1 MPRVNRFQ
9 GADGKQDHR
18 AVFTGSND
26 RAGFFPHSVLA
37 VRGAW
42 AHTLPMIRN
51 LLLGGLAAVIPVA
64 ALTAEETAP
73 AVNEIEARRQSV
85 VDLENH
91 IAQREQR
98 LAEWSK
104 DIVDLNA
111 RIEKRVDELV
121 KLLAGLRDSEDSR
134 RRVTEIK
141 KDAIEGLQR
150 GIDLYVEK
158 RKEIREMVRTGSDEA
173 LGDLGKIDQHII
185 KRVDQIAELAKSIPT
200 HQDVDKYESDGGSYR
215 SYWGGYHESTQVSE
229 EWKQNRRD
237 ASASDVQR
245 KQITEA
251 LKKGIERIEDRR
263 RSLKS
268 QLGQK
273 GLTESAKLL
282 YQTELG
288 QADAYQDH
296 LESQL
301 REIVAG
307 GGAGGGRAVGLEQAQ
322 DIENM
327 IGDARMDL
335 REDVARLFRSYDQFV
350 RGRHYI
356 EGLKENLAARKEW
369 LEKNDP
375 NQAGSP

>member
-1 MPRVNRFQ
+1 
-9 GADGKQDHR
+9 
-18 AVFTGSND
+18 
-26 RAGFFPHSVLA
+26 
-37 VRGAW
+37 
-42 AHTLPMIRN
+42 MIRN
-51 LLLGGLAAVIPVA
+51 LLLGGLAAVMPVA

-73 AVNEIEARRQSV
+73 AANEIEARRQSV
-85 VDLENH
+85 VDLEKH

-134 RRVTEIK
+134 RRVTQVK

-150 GIDLYVEK
+150 GIDLYIQK

-185 KRVDQIAELAKSIPT
+185 KRVDQIAELTKSIPT

-237 ASASDVQR
+237 ASASDLQR

-263 RSLKS
+263 RSLKT

-273 GLTESAKLL
+273 GLTESAKSL

-296 LESQL
+296 LEAQL

-307 GGAGGGRAVGLEQAQ
+307 GDAGGGRAVGLEQAQ

-327 IGDARMDL
+327 IEDARMDL
-335 REDVARLFRSYDQFV
+335 REDVSRLFRSYDQFV

-356 EGLKENLAARKEW
+356 EGLKENLTARKAW
-369 LEKNDP
+369 LEENDP
-375 NQAGSP
+375 KKPGSP